1 MDISF
6 IIPIRIE
13 SNDRL
18 RNCISIVTYLLNTV
32 PTSKIY
38 IKEVDSES
46 IFEKIAYPEIKK
58 YADIDNIIHTF
69 EYKDANSLFHR
80 TKYIN
85 DLFDQTTSKVVWH
98 YDVDVIFPKETY
110 VETYKLIN
118 DDGYDFIYPYGC
130 GVYQNAV
137 KYNQEIYSK
146 FIQSN
151 FDLTILKSNSFR
163 LPSTVGFSQVFNRQ
177 SYINFGMMN
186 ENFMSWGCED
196 CELYYRM
203 MCLQYK
209 VGRVWNDV
217 YHLEH
222 SRTFNSHYNNPKF
235 VENDKLW
242 QWFRKQ
248 DKDTIINYYQN
259 QEYLKR
265 RLSK

>member
-58 YADIDNIIHTF
+58 YADTDNIIHTF

-146 FIQSN
+146 
-151 FDLTILKSNSFR
+151 T
-163 LPSTVGFSQVFNRQ
+163 
-177 SYINFGMMN
+177 
-186 ENFMSWGCED
+186 
-196 CELYYRM
+196 
-203 MCLQYK
+203 
-209 VGRVWNDV
+209 
-217 YHLEH
+217 
-222 SRTFNSHYNNPKF
+222 
-235 VENDKLW
+235 
-242 QWFRKQ
+242 
-248 DKDTIINYYQN
+248 
-259 QEYLKR
+259 
-265 RLSK
+265 